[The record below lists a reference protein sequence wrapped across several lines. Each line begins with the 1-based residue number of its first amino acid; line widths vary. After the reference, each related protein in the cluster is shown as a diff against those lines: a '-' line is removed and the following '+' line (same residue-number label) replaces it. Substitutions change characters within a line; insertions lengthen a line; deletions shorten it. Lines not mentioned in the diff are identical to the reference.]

1 MACSGTT
8 EIGGCEMIR
17 HVKAVLKE
25 VLPPRVSFYLKLFR
39 YWRDSA
45 AVIGFLLCREF
56 SLPLRQRLRMVK
68 QLYVI
73 HLSVESPHQ
82 QGEILE
88 FIKAMLSMTGDPNA
102 VFVEAGCYKGSS
114 TAKFSLAADIAG
126 RTLVVFD
133 SFDGIP
139 YNSEPHSKD
148 IFGNHVSFGG
158 GNYRASLEEVQCN
171 VTRYGSIK
179 SCRFV
184 KGWLEDTL
192 PSFKEEVAA
201 VYLDVDLASSSR
213 TCLRYL
219 YPLLQPGGV
228 LFSQD
233 GHLPLVID
241 VFEEE
246 SLWDEEIGCKPP
258 LVDGLGSKKLLK
270 IVKGVT
276 RQGRNPLS

>member
-8 EIGGCEMIR
+8 EIGVCEMIR
-17 HVKAVLKE
+17 QVKAVLKE
-25 VLPPRVSFYLKLFR
+25 VLPPRVILWLKLLR
-39 YWRDSA
+39 YWRDYA

-73 HLSVESPHQ
+73 HFSIESPHQ
-82 QGEILE
+82 HAEILE
-88 FIKAMLSMTGDPNA
+88 FIKAILSVKGNTDA

-114 TAKFSLAADIAG
+114 TAKFSLAAEIAG

-133 SFDGIP
+133 SFDGVP
-139 YNSEPHSKD
+139 YNSEPHGKD

-171 VTRYGSIK
+171 VTRYGNIK
-179 SCRFV
+179 TCRFV

-192 PSFKEEVAA
+192 PNFKEKVAA
-201 VYLDVDLASSSR
+201 IYLDVDLASSTR
-213 TCLRYL
+213 TCLKYL

-233 GHLPLVID
+233 GHLPLVIE
-241 VFEEE
+241 VFKDE
-246 SLWDEEIGCKPP
+246 SFWTQEIGCKPP
-258 LVDGLGSKKLLK
+258 FADGLGSKKLIK
-270 IVKGVT
+270 IIKGVT
-276 RQGRNPLS
+276 T